1 MIVKHAATEI
11 TQGAQ
16 VPEDPA
22 VTPLLRE
29 ETRLLEE
36 PETTPAQDLLLDAET
51 LPSVATEAA
60 GTAEVPVISEQ
71 SSDQAANATFSGLV
85 INIF

>member
-1 MIVKHAATEI
+1 MIAKHAATEI
-11 TQGAQ
+11 TRGAQ

-22 VTPLLRE
+22 GTPLLRE
-29 ETRLLEE
+29 ENRLLEG

-71 SSDQAANATFSGLV
+71 SSDQAAIATFSGLV